1 MKKLVPLNSIIESK
15 ESIFLVL
22 VLLFL
27 LTIKVLFLLYANP
40 LPDEAYYWL
49 WSKNIA
55 LSYFDHP
62 PLVSWFQALL
72 SLFSDNKY
80 FLIRAL
86 PIFSLV
92 LMLTIVIVWQQ
103 HLLGKFDFG
112 ACLQTVILFLS
123 FPIFAIFFSISFPDY
138 LLITLLFGTSFCLFL
153 YFERND
159 NGKIGLHY
167 WYLAVFLFSLALLTK
182 YNAALFGLGVL
193 AYFLYYKREIGGP
206 SYRDIIAATFIILI
220 IQAPVFFWNLNNEL
234 ASFSFHL
241 NQRLDQEK
249 DISTVLK
256 NTFAFLSGV
265 LLAFSP
271 FFIFN
276 LKNNFFAENCVYN
289 RKNFYTLSKFV
300 FIFSLAFCIF
310 LSFFTNVLYYW
321 LIPAIVS
328 LIPFLAK
335 IIRAKI
341 WQYLHILYGI
351 IISLILFLNI
361 SIYPISAFFG
371 TVDRETAIVFGWNK
385 IIREI
390 EKEKIE
396 HYTEK
401 VIFSDYR
408 LGSLYIFHSSDFKA
422 DVIMDKR
429 KTQFDLWR
437 DEENS
442 FGTNTLIIA
451 DEDFPV
457 GKNILSRFASIEFL
471 RDIEIYV
478 GNTLVR
484 KYHVFLATKT

>member
-1 MKKLVPLNSIIESK
+1 MKKLGPRNSIIESK
-15 ESIFLVL
+15 ESVFLVV
-22 VLLFL
+22 VLFFL
-27 LTIKVLFLLYANP
+27 LTIKTFFLLYANP

-72 SLFSDNKY
+72 SFFSNNKY

-86 PIFSLV
+86 PIFNLIAV
-92 LMLTIVIVWQQ
+92 VTIVIVWQQ
-103 HLLGKFDFG
+103 YILGKFDFR
-112 ACLQTVILFLS
+112 ACLQTVVLFLS

-159 NGKIGLHY
+159 SGRFAIHY

-193 AYFLYYKREIGGP
+193 AYFLYYKKEIGGP
-206 SYRDIIAATFIILI
+206 SYRHIIAATFIIFL
-220 IQAPVFFWNLNNEL
+220 IQAPVLFWNLNNEFS
-234 ASFSFHL
+234 SFSFHL
-241 NQRLDQEK
+241 YQRLDEEK
-249 DISTVLK
+249 DFSTAFK

-271 FFIFN
+271 CFIFN
-276 LKNNFFAENCVYN
+276 LKNNFFAANYFYN
-289 RKNFYTLSKFV
+289 RQNFYTLSLFV
-300 FIFSLAFCIF
+300 VIFSLGFCLF

-321 LIPAIVS
+321 LTPAIIL
-328 LIPFLAK
+328 LIPFLTK
-335 IIRAKI
+335 IIKAKI
-341 WQYLHILYGI
+341 WQYCHILYGI
-351 IISLILFLNI
+351 IISLILILNI

-371 TVDRETAIVFGWNK
+371 TVDRETAIVFGWDK

-390 EKEKIE
+390 ENEKIE
-396 HYTEK
+396 QGAEK
-401 VIFSDYR
+401 VVFSDYR

-422 DVIMDKR
+422 DVVMEKR
-429 KTQFDLWR
+429 QTQFDVWR
-437 DEENS
+437 EEENS

-457 GKNILSRFASIEFL
+457 GKKIQSRFKSIEFL
-471 RDIEIYV
+471 RDIEIHI
-478 GNTLVR
+478 GNKLVR
-484 KYHVFLATKT
+484 KYHVFLGTDT

>member
-1 MKKLVPLNSIIESK
+1 MKNLAPRNSIIESK

-27 LTIKVLFLLYANP
+27 LTIKVLFVLYANV

-49 WSKNIA
+49 WSKNIS

-72 SLFSDNKY
+72 SFLSNNKY

-86 PIFSLV
+86 PIFNLV
-92 LMLTIVIVWQQ
+92 AVLTIVIVWQKYISE
-103 HLLGKFDFG
+103 KFDFR
-112 ACLQTVILFLS
+112 ACLQTVVLFLS

-159 NGKIGLHY
+159 NGRIAIHY

-182 YNAALFGLGVL
+182 YNAVLFGFGVL
-193 AYFLYYKREIGGP
+193 AYFLYYKKEIGSP
-206 SYRDIIAATFIILI
+206 SYGHIFAATFIIFLI
-220 IQAPVFFWNLNNEL
+220 QTPVIIWNLHNEL

-241 NQRLDQEK
+241 NQRLDQGK
-249 DISTVLK
+249 DILTVFK
-256 NTFAFLSGV
+256 NIFAFFWGV

-271 FFIFN
+271 FFIVN
-276 LKNNFFAENCVYN
+276 LKNNFFAANYADN
-289 RKNFYTLSKFV
+289 KKNFHKLSKIV
-300 FIFSLAFCIF
+300 LIFSLAFCIF

-321 LIPAIVS
+321 LTPAIIL

-335 IIRAKI
+335 IIKAKR
-341 WQYLHILYGI
+341 WQYFHIFYGI

-385 IIREI
+385 IITEI
-390 EKEKIE
+390 EKEKTE
-396 HYTEK
+396 HHTEK
-401 VIFSDYR
+401 VVFSDYR

-422 DVIMDKR
+422 DVIMDTR
-429 KTQFDLWR
+429 KTQFDVWR
-437 DEENS
+437 EEGNS
-442 FGTNTLIIA
+442 LVKNTLIIA
-451 DEDFPV
+451 DEDFPI
-457 GKNILSRFASIEFL
+457 GKKIMSRFESIEFL
-471 RDIEIYV
+471 RDIEIHI
-478 GNTLVR
+478 GNKLVR
-484 KYHVFLATKT
+484 KYHVFLGINT